1 MNNFSFR
8 NPTKIHFGKGQIA
21 KIKEEIPADA
31 RVLITYGGGSIK
43 KNGVLAQVHTAL
55 ENITFFEFGGI
66 EPNPHFETLMQAV
79 ELVKQ
84 EKITYLLAVGGGSV
98 VDGTKFIAGAS
109 CYEGDPLEMIYT
121 RASKVKTALPLG
133 CVLTLPATGSEMNG
147 NAVVTRWETKD
158 KMGMFSELMR
168 PTFSILDPETTYSLP
183 ARQVGNG
190 VVDAM
195 VHILEQYM
203 TYPVHGKVQ
212 DYYAE
217 SLLKILMEDG
227 PQALTDPMNY
237 DVRAN
242 IMWAATQALNG
253 MLSLGM
259 PGDWSIHAIGHQ
271 ITALYGLDHAQT
283 LAIVLP
289 AVWRYKK
296 AQKKAK
302 LLQYADHVLGIKE
315 ANDDDQSATLAIE
328 KTRAFFESMGVPTRF
343 SAYGLDATAIPAI
356 VEKLRQH
363 GRLKLGEH
371 GDITPDDVAQLLL
384 LAL

>member
-43 KNGVLAQVHTAL
+43 KNGVLEQVYAAL

-66 EPNPHFETLMQAV
+66 EPNPHFETLMKAV

-98 VDGTKFIAGAS
+98 VDGTKFIAAAAE
-109 CYEGDPLEMIYT
+109 YPNDPLEMLPTKGSQI
-121 RASKVKTALPLG
+121 RHALPLG

-147 NAVVTRWETKD
+147 NAVITRWATKD
-158 KMGMFSELMR
+158 KIGIFSELIR
-168 PTFSILDPETTYSLP
+168 PAFSILDPETTYSLP

-203 TYPVHGKVQ
+203 TYPVNGKVQ

-253 MLSLGM
+253 TLSLGM

-289 AVWRYKK
+289 AVWSYKK

-302 LLQYADHVLGIKE
+302 LLQYADHVLGIKA
-315 ANDDDQSATLAIE
+315 ANDDQCATLAIE
-328 KTRAFFESMGVPTRF
+328 KTRSFFELMGVPTRF

-371 GDITPDDVAQLLL
+371 GDITPDDVAQLLQ

>member
-1 MNNFSFR
+1 MNNFTFR
-8 NPTKIHFGKGQIA
+8 NPTRIHFGKGQIA
-21 KIKEEIPADA
+21 RIREEIPADA

-43 KNGVLAQVHTAL
+43 KNGVLDQVHAAL

-66 EPNPHFETLMQAV
+66 EPNPHFETLMKAV

-84 EKITYLLAVGGGSV
+84 EKISYLLAVGGGSV
-98 VDGTKFIAGAS
+98 VDGTKFIAGAAF
-109 CYEGDPLEMIYT
+109 YDDDPVEMLYT
-121 RASKVKTALPLG
+121 RATKVTKALPIG

-147 NAVVTRWETKD
+147 NAVITRWETKD

-168 PTFSILDPETTYSLP
+168 PTFSILDPETTYTLP
-183 ARQVGNG
+183 ARQTGNG
-190 VVDAM
+190 VVDAI
-195 VHILEQYM
+195 VHIVEQYM
-203 TYPVHGKVQ
+203 TYPVNAKVQ

-217 SLLKILMEDG
+217 SLLKVLMEEG
-227 PQALTDPMNY
+227 PKALKDPTNY

-253 MLSLGM
+253 TLSLGV

-289 AVWRYKK
+289 AVWSYKK
-296 AQKKAK
+296 AQKKEK
-302 LLQYADHVLGIKE
+302 LLQYAHHVLGLTE
-315 ANDDDQSATLAIE
+315 QDDNMCATKAIE
-328 KTRAFFESMGVPTRF
+328 KTREFFEQMGVATRL
-343 SAYGLDATAIPAI
+343 SAYGLGEESIPAI
-356 VEKLRQH
+356 VKKLRQH

-371 GDITPDDVAQLLL
+371 GDITPDDVAELLK

>member
-1 MNNFSFR
+1 MNNFTFR
-8 NPTKIHFGKGQIA
+8 NPTRIHFGKGQIA
-21 KIKEEIPADA
+21 RIREEIPADA

-43 KNGVLAQVHTAL
+43 KNGVLDQVHAAL

-66 EPNPHFETLMQAV
+66 EPNPHFETLMKAV

-84 EKITYLLAVGGGSV
+84 EKISYLLAVGGGSV
-98 VDGTKFIAGAS
+98 VDGTKFIAGAAF
-109 CYEGDPLEMIYT
+109 YDDDPVEMLYT
-121 RASKVKTALPLG
+121 RAAKVTKALPIG

-147 NAVVTRWETKD
+147 NAVITRWETKD

-168 PTFSILDPETTYSLP
+168 PTFSILDPETTYTLP
-183 ARQVGNG
+183 ARQTGNG
-190 VVDAM
+190 VVDAI
-195 VHILEQYM
+195 VHIVEQYM
-203 TYPVHGKVQ
+203 TYPVNAKVQ

-217 SLLKILMEDG
+217 SLLKVLMEEG
-227 PQALTDPMNY
+227 PKALKDPTNY

-253 MLSLGM
+253 TLSLGV

-289 AVWRYKK
+289 AVWSYKK
-296 AQKKAK
+296 AQKKEK
-302 LLQYADHVLGIKE
+302 LLQYAHHVLGLTE
-315 ANDDDQSATLAIE
+315 QDDNMCATKAIE
-328 KTRAFFESMGVPTRF
+328 KTREFFEQMGVATRL
-343 SAYGLDATAIPAI
+343 SAYGLGEESIPAI

-371 GDITPDDVAQLLL
+371 GDITPDDVAELLK

>member
-8 NPTKIHFGKGQIA
+8 NPTRIHFGKGQIA

-43 KNGVLAQVHTAL
+43 KNGVLEQVYAAL
-55 ENITFFEFGGI
+55 ENIIFFEFGGI
-66 EPNPHFETLMQAV
+66 EPNPHFETLMKAV

-98 VDGTKFIAGAS
+98 VDGTKFIAGAAL
-109 CYEGDPLEMIYT
+109 YDGDPLEMVYT
-121 RASKVKTALPLG
+121 RAAKVKAALPLG
-133 CVLTLPATGSEMNG
+133 CILTLPATGSEMNG

-168 PTFSILDPETTYSLP
+168 PAFSILDPETTYSLP

-203 TYPVHGKVQ
+203 TYPVNGKVQ

-253 MLSLGM
+253 TLNLGM

-289 AVWRYKK
+289 AVWHYKK
-296 AQKKAK
+296 TQKKAK
-302 LLQYADHVLGIKE
+302 LLQYADHVLGIQE
-315 ANDDDQSATLAIE
+315 ANDDQCATLAIE
-328 KTRAFFESMGVPTRF
+328 KTRSFFELMGVPTRF

-371 GDITPDDVAQLLL
+371 GDITPDDVTQLLQ

>member
-43 KNGVLAQVHTAL
+43 KNGVLAQVHAAL

-66 EPNPHFETLMQAV
+66 EPNPHFETLMQAI

-203 TYPVHGKVQ
+203 TYPVQGKVQ

-289 AVWRYKK
+289 AVWSYKK

-371 GDITPDDVAQLLL
+371 GDITPDDVTQLLQ

>member
-1 MNNFSFR
+1 MNNFTFR
-8 NPTKIHFGKGQIA
+8 NPTRIHFGKGQIA
-21 KIKEEIPADA
+21 RIREEIPADA

-43 KNGVLAQVHTAL
+43 KNGVLDQVHAAL

-66 EPNPHFETLMQAV
+66 EPNPHFETLMKAV

-84 EKITYLLAVGGGSV
+84 EKISYLLAVGGGSV
-98 VDGTKFIAGAS
+98 VDGTKFIAGAAF
-109 CYEGDPLEMIYT
+109 YDDDPVEMLYT
-121 RASKVKTALPLG
+121 RATKVTKALPIG

-147 NAVVTRWETKD
+147 NAVITRWETKD

-168 PTFSILDPETTYSLP
+168 PTFSILDPETTYTLP
-183 ARQVGNG
+183 ARQTGNG
-190 VVDAM
+190 VVDAI
-195 VHILEQYM
+195 VHIVEQYM
-203 TYPVHGKVQ
+203 TYPVNAKVQ

-217 SLLKILMEDG
+217 SLLKVLMEEG
-227 PQALTDPMNY
+227 PKALKDPTNY

-253 MLSLGM
+253 TLSLGV

-289 AVWRYKK
+289 AVWSYKK
-296 AQKKAK
+296 AQKKEK
-302 LLQYADHVLGIKE
+302 LLQYAHHVLGLTE
-315 ANDDDQSATLAIE
+315 QDDNMCATKAIE
-328 KTRAFFESMGVPTRF
+328 KTREFFEQMGVATRL
-343 SAYGLDATAIPAI
+343 SAYGLGEESIPAI

-371 GDITPDDVAQLLL
+371 GDITPDDVAELLK

>member
-1 MNNFSFR
+1 MNNFTFR
-8 NPTKIHFGKGQIA
+8 NPTRIHFGKGQIA
-21 KIKEEIPADA
+21 KIREEIPADA

-43 KNGVLAQVHTAL
+43 KNGVLDQVHAAL

-66 EPNPHFETLMQAV
+66 EPNPHFETLMKAV

-84 EKITYLLAVGGGSV
+84 EKISYLLAVGGGSV
-98 VDGTKFIAGAS
+98 VDGTKFIAGAAF
-109 CYEGDPLEMIYT
+109 YDDDPVEMLYT
-121 RASKVKTALPLG
+121 RAAKVTKALPIG

-147 NAVVTRWETKD
+147 NAVITRWETKD

-168 PTFSILDPETTYSLP
+168 PTFSILDPETTYTLP
-183 ARQVGNG
+183 ARQTGNG
-190 VVDAM
+190 VVDAI
-195 VHILEQYM
+195 VHIVEQYM
-203 TYPVHGKVQ
+203 TYPVNAKVQ

-217 SLLKILMEDG
+217 SLLKVLMEEG
-227 PQALTDPMNY
+227 PKALKDPTNY

-253 MLSLGM
+253 TLSLGV

-289 AVWRYKK
+289 AVWSYKK
-296 AQKKAK
+296 AQKKEK
-302 LLQYADHVLGIKE
+302 LLQYAHHVLGLTE
-315 ANDDDQSATLAIE
+315 QDDNMCATKAIE
-328 KTRAFFESMGVPTRF
+328 KTREFFEQMGVATRL
-343 SAYGLDATAIPAI
+343 SAYGLGEESIPAI

-371 GDITPDDVAQLLL
+371 GDITPDDVAELLK

>member
-43 KNGVLAQVHTAL
+43 KNGVLDQVHAAL
-55 ENITFFEFGGI
+55 QNITFFEFGGI
-66 EPNPHFETLMQAV
+66 EPNPHFETLMKAV

-98 VDGTKFIAGAS
+98 VDGTKFIAAAAE
-109 CYEGDPLEMIYT
+109 YQNDPLELLPTKGAHI
-121 RASKVKTALPLG
+121 RKALPLG

-147 NAVVTRWETKD
+147 NAVITRWETKD
-158 KMGMFSELMR
+158 KIGIFSDLIR
-168 PTFSILDPETTYSLP
+168 PAFSVLDPETTYSLP
-183 ARQVGNG
+183 DRQTGNG
-190 VVDAM
+190 VVDAI
-195 VHILEQYM
+195 VHIVEQYM
-203 TYPVHGKVQ
+203 TYPVNGKVQ
-212 DYYAE
+212 DRYAE
-217 SLLKILMEDG
+217 SLLQILMEDG
-227 PQALTDPMNY
+227 PQALKDPTNY

-253 MLSLGM
+253 TLSLGV

-289 AVWRYKK
+289 AIWSYKK
-296 AQKKAK
+296 EQKKAK
-302 LLQYADHVLGIKE
+302 LLQYASRVLGIT
-315 ANDDDQSATLAIE
+315 AGDDDQRATLAIE
-328 KTRAFFESMGVPTRF
+328 KTREFFELMGVPTRL
-343 SAYGLDATAIPAI
+343 SDYGLDETVIPA
-356 VEKLRQH
+356 VVAKLKQH

-371 GDITPDDVAQLLL
+371 GDITPDDVAQLLK

>member
-1 MNNFSFR
+1 MNNFTFR
-8 NPTKIHFGKGQIA
+8 NPTRIHFGKGQIA
-21 KIKEEIPADA
+21 RIREEIPADA

-43 KNGVLAQVHTAL
+43 KNGVLDQVHAAL

-66 EPNPHFETLMQAV
+66 EPNPHFETLMKAV

-84 EKITYLLAVGGGSV
+84 EKISYLLAVGGGSV
-98 VDGTKFIAGAS
+98 VYGTKFIAGAAF
-109 CYEGDPLEMIYT
+109 YDDDPVEMLYT
-121 RASKVKTALPLG
+121 RATKVTKALPIG

-147 NAVVTRWETKD
+147 NAVITRWETKD

-168 PTFSILDPETTYSLP
+168 PTFSILDPETTYTLP
-183 ARQVGNG
+183 ARQTGNG
-190 VVDAM
+190 VVDAI
-195 VHILEQYM
+195 VHIVEQYM
-203 TYPVHGKVQ
+203 TYPVNAKVQ

-217 SLLKILMEDG
+217 SLLKVLMEEG
-227 PQALTDPMNY
+227 PKALKDPTNY

-253 MLSLGM
+253 TLSLGV

-289 AVWRYKK
+289 AVWSYKK
-296 AQKKAK
+296 AQKKEK
-302 LLQYADHVLGIKE
+302 LLQYAHHVLGLTE
-315 ANDDDQSATLAIE
+315 QDDNMCATKAIE
-328 KTRAFFESMGVPTRF
+328 KTREFFEQMGVATRL
-343 SAYGLDATAIPAI
+343 SAYGLGEESIPAI

-371 GDITPDDVAQLLL
+371 GDITPDDVAELLK

>member
-43 KNGVLAQVHTAL
+43 KNGVLAQVHAAL

-66 EPNPHFETLMQAV
+66 EPNPHFETLMNAV

-109 CYEGDPLEMIYT
+109 CYDGDPLEMIYT

-183 ARQVGNG
+183 VRQVGNG

-289 AVWRYKK
+289 AVWSYKK

-302 LLQYADHVLGIKE
+302 LLQYADYVLGIQE
-315 ANDDDQSATLAIE
+315 TNDDQCATLAIE
-328 KTRAFFESMGVPTRF
+328 RTRTFFELMGVPTRF

>member
-1 MNNFSFR
+1 MNNFTFR
-8 NPTKIHFGKGQIA
+8 NPTRIHFGKGQIA
-21 KIKEEIPADA
+21 RIREEIPADA

-43 KNGVLAQVHTAL
+43 KNGVLDQVHAAL

-66 EPNPHFETLMQAV
+66 EPNPHFETLMKAV

-84 EKITYLLAVGGGSV
+84 EKISYLLAVGGGSV
-98 VDGTKFIAGAS
+98 VDGTKFIAGAAF
-109 CYEGDPLEMIYT
+109 YDDDPVEMLYT
-121 RASKVKTALPLG
+121 RATKVTKALPIG

-147 NAVVTRWETKD
+147 NAVITRWETKD

-168 PTFSILDPETTYSLP
+168 PTFSILDPETTYTLP
-183 ARQVGNG
+183 VRQTGNG
-190 VVDAM
+190 VVDAI
-195 VHILEQYM
+195 VHIVEQYM
-203 TYPVHGKVQ
+203 TYPVNAKVQ

-217 SLLKILMEDG
+217 SLLKVLMEEG
-227 PQALTDPMNY
+227 PKALKDPTNY

-253 MLSLGM
+253 TLSLGV

-289 AVWRYKK
+289 AVWSYKK
-296 AQKKAK
+296 AQKKEK
-302 LLQYADHVLGIKE
+302 LLQYAHHVLGLTE
-315 ANDDDQSATLAIE
+315 QDDNMCATKAIE
-328 KTRAFFESMGVPTRF
+328 KTREFFEQMGVATRL
-343 SAYGLDATAIPAI
+343 SAYGLGEESIPAI

-371 GDITPDDVAQLLL
+371 GDITPDDVAELLK

>member
-1 MNNFSFR
+1 MRS
-8 NPTKIHFGKGQIA
+8 PC
-21 KIKEEIPADA
+21 
-31 RVLITYGGGSIK
+31 
-43 KNGVLAQVHTAL
+43 L

-66 EPNPHFETLMQAV
+66 EPNPHFETLMKAV

-84 EKITYLLAVGGGSV
+84 EKISYLLAVGGGSV
-98 VDGTKFIAGAS
+98 VDGTKFIAGAAF
-109 CYEGDPLEMIYT
+109 YDDDPVEMLYT
-121 RASKVKTALPLG
+121 RATKVTKALPIG

-147 NAVVTRWETKD
+147 NAVITRWETKD

-168 PTFSILDPETTYSLP
+168 PTFSILDPETTYTLP
-183 ARQVGNG
+183 ARQTGNG
-190 VVDAM
+190 VVDAI
-195 VHILEQYM
+195 VHIVEQYM
-203 TYPVHGKVQ
+203 TYPVNAKVQ

-217 SLLKILMEDG
+217 SLLKVLMEEG
-227 PQALTDPMNY
+227 PKALKDPTNY

-253 MLSLGM
+253 TLSLGV

-289 AVWRYKK
+289 AVWSYKK
-296 AQKKAK
+296 AQKKEK
-302 LLQYADHVLGIKE
+302 LLQYAHHVLGLTE
-315 ANDDDQSATLAIE
+315 QDDNMCATKAIE
-328 KTRAFFESMGVPTRF
+328 KTREFFEQMGVATRL
-343 SAYGLDATAIPAI
+343 SAYGLGEESIPAI

-371 GDITPDDVAQLLL
+371 GDITPDDVAELLK